1 MSNGIIEHLF
11 PVHENKTLKWLRII
25 WVKSFFSLQPLDKV
39 CDYFGVKIAMYFAW
53 IGHYTGSLIYP
64 AIAYSTFWVN
74 ICINIIRV
82 EVMSSN
88 SLHYLIIYLIKK
100 FGFGRQLDQWT
111 EGVWFVVLAFMN
123 VLWLTVY
130 LETWKRYCA
139 ELAYRWATLDQRHQF
154 LLQPRLE
161 FKVKFNNNFML

>member
-11 PVHENKTLKWLRII
+11 PVHEIKTLKWLRII

-74 ICINIIRV
+74 IYIII
-82 EVMSSN
+82 EEIMSNNSSN
-88 SLHYLIIYLIKK
+88 LIMNLIK
-100 FGFGRQLDQWT
+100 
-111 EGVWFVVLAFMN
+111 
-123 VLWLTVY
+123 
-130 LETWKRYCA
+130 
-139 ELAYRWATLDQRHQF
+139 
-154 LLQPRLE
+154 
-161 FKVKFNNNFML
+161 